1 MLKAGLPIAPV
12 AGDRVELTALS
23 AVLNGVSYDG
33 VASVPTVH
41 GRKLMLKFTMS
52 YLKLPG
58 IMLTATQ
65 GGQSFMTRDSTLELS
80 GHVVLYTTSIT
91 GTLNGIR
98 VTFTASDPPSSLRS
112 DLTLANVVAEQLF
125 VTARTVQ
132 AIDSQASSG

>member
-1 MLKAGLPIAPV
+1 MPVAPV
-12 AGDRVELTALS
+12 AGDRAELTSRLAI
-23 AVLNGVSYDG
+23 LNGVSYDG
-33 VASVPTVH
+33 VASVPTAH

-65 GGQSFMTRDSTLELS
+65 GGQAIMMRDSTLELS

-98 VTFTASDPPSSLRS
+98 VTFTSSDPPSSLRR
-112 DLTLANVVAEQLF
+112 DLTLANVVAEQPF
-125 VTARTVQ
+125 VTARTVR
-132 AIDSQASSG
+132 AIGSEAGSG